1 MSVPVFGD
9 LAGLATRHLGTAAA
23 MADGGLPGEDVAA
36 AVRPVR
42 RMALTLAHCLGDVA
56 AYDEVEAVTSSQ
68 LATWVRA
75 VVDAREALRL
85 AASSLHPYAA
95 PGPAEATPDGTMAA
109 VLDTAAVSLA
119 AGRDLLRTHLS
130 TGADGTPLDRSDW
143 AAVVTSGP
151 VTMALLNEI
160 ACWSQQLALLTGRL
174 SVAHA
179 AESASVIPVH
189 QGLAS
194 ACHWLVT
201 ADAAIRSTQRTGTL
215 TLPDTNLLMAIP
227 ARAVPE
233 RRPPQTQETTAELCQ
248 GAVISAIRLRASVC
262 TAAGQAAWT
271 ELVTAESLRW
281 TATAAAVACHISEN
295 ILRML
300 AGDVGSDPLDTENP
314 LRGAA
319 EAASHASAS
328 WRNVVASWSQM
339 TTETTGLTSP
349 GIPDAGDLIVRLG
362 RLAFDDAEWTPARAR
377 QARLRGPAGVAV
389 GDEQAMEVLA
399 AVHHAADTL
408 ARVAAA
414 EVDAVGTAIGAWRL
428 YAPTRT
434 LPEYV
439 DVPYRYGPATPADT
453 AALIEAYRAAADAT
467 TRAVAA
473 LDTVAIGLNAPS
485 RLLAAARAAT
495 RQGRAPHVSYDA
507 DLRAAHGQS
516 ADPATGPSSGN
527 YPPPALPPGPVE
539 QAVRDLGTKADPGL
553 LLRAHAIDTAA
564 RQLIAE
570 ARRVARSA
578 AERKPA
584 RKRPPSRAGPAV
596 QRAAENFPPSPA
608 ATVARRA
615 GASEAAYAR
624 RSSSSAAAVPA
635 KGGRVLRG

>member
-1 MSVPVFGD
+1 MSVPVFSD
-9 LAGLATRHLGTAAA
+9 LVGLATRHLGTAVALT
-23 MADGGLPGEDVAA
+23 DGGLPGEGVAA

-42 RMALTLAHCLGDVA
+42 RMALTLAHYLDDLA
-56 AYDEVEAVTSSQ
+56 AYDEVEAVTSSG

-75 VVDAREALRL
+75 AVDAREALRL
-85 AASSLHPYAA
+85 AASSLRPYAA
-95 PGPAEATPDGTMAA
+95 PGPAEATADGGIAA
-109 VLDTAAVSLA
+109 LLGTAAVSLA
-119 AGRDLLRTHLS
+119 AGRDLLRTHLF

-143 AAVVTSGP
+143 AAVVTSAP

-179 AESASVIPVH
+179 PESASVISVH
-189 QGLAS
+189 RGLAS

-201 ADAAIRSTQRTGTL
+201 ADAAIRSSQRTGTL

-233 RRPPQTQETTAELCQ
+233 RLPPQPQETTAELCQ
-248 GAVISAIRLRASVC
+248 GAVISAIRLRASAC
-262 TAAGQAAWT
+262 TAARQAAWT

-281 TATAAAVACHISEN
+281 TATAAAVACHINEN
-295 ILRML
+295 ILRVL
-300 AGDVGSDPLDTENP
+300 AGDAGPEPSAAETP

-328 WRNVVASWSQM
+328 WRIVVASWGQM

-349 GIPDAGDLIVRLG
+349 GIPDTSDLIVRLG

-377 QARLRGPAGVAV
+377 QARLRGPTGLAFA
-389 GDEQAMEVLA
+389 DQAMEVLY

-408 ARVAAA
+408 ARVAEA
-414 EVDAVGTAIGAWRL
+414 EVDAAGAAIGAWRL

-453 AALIEAYRAAADAT
+453 VALIEAYSAAADAT

-473 LDTVAIGLNAPS
+473 LDTAAIGLNAPS
-485 RLLAAARAAT
+485 QLLAAARAAT
-495 RQGRAPHVSYDA
+495 REGRAPHFTFDA
-507 DLRAAHGQS
+507 DLPAAHGERV
-516 ADPATGPSSGN
+516 DPAGGSSSGKD
-527 YPPPALPPGPVE
+527 PPPELPPGPVE
-539 QAVRDLGTKADPGL
+539 QAVRDLGAKADPGL
-553 LLRAHAIDTAA
+553 LLRAHAIDAAA

-570 ARRVARSA
+570 ARRSA
-578 AERKPA
+578 QPAAGRKPV
-584 RKRPPSRAGPAV
+584 RKRRPSRAGTAV
-596 QRAAENFPPSPA
+596 QRAAENFPPPPA
-608 ATVARRA
+608 ATAARRA
-615 GASEAAYAR
+615 GASQAADAR
-624 RSSSSAAAVPA
+624 RSSPSATSVPA
-635 KGGRVLRG
+635 KRRSALHG